1 MTKMTVTFVTFMTFF
16 LVGMILWF
24 TLVGMIYGSR
34 LIGADDGRL
43 DRAEMGIVTYDG

>member
-16 LVGMILWF
+16 
-24 TLVGMIYGSR
+24 LVGMIYGSR